1 MPLPLQHKAAAS
13 SHAQRYHVI
22 VHQQAASV
30 CWPFSGR
37 DAAGAAAVV
46 INGYMALR
54 QGVLACV
61 DSSSSSSTSTW
72 KAYPVLHI

>member
-22 VHQQAASV
+22 VPQQAASV
-30 CWPFSGR
+30 CWPFL
-37 DAAGAAAVV
+37 VEMQQV
-46 INGYMALR
+46 QQLCINGYMALR